1 MEQLRDGRKV
11 EDGIAD
17 RDADPTAWIRRRGKD
32 AVWQVLDRKI
42 RIRRDGNPRHD
53 EKWNGMF
60 LIVRAVVEMDL
71 SLETL
76 RKKMGV
82 KDKLWENI
90 AKRDKKIT

>member
-1 MEQLRDGRKV
+1 
-11 EDGIAD
+11 
-17 RDADPTAWIRRRGKD
+17 
-32 AVWQVLDRKI
+32 
-42 RIRRDGNPRHD
+42 
-53 EKWNGMF
+53 MF

-90 AKRDKKIT
+90 AKRDKNHMKMKMHQEMI